1 MLFDSIIY
9 GPIHSRRL
17 GISLGV
23 NLMPTDHKL
32 CSFDC
37 VYCEIGWNSPV
48 SHPHLP
54 TRTEVFKALET
65 ALQQLEQQP
74 DVITFSGNGEPTMH
88 PVFEGII
95 SDTCALRDRYCPKAK
110 VSVLSNST
118 QVVREDVFRALKQC
132 DNRIMKLDSGI
143 NRTMHLIDRPV
154 NEDLT
159 VETIIERLQR
169 FDGDFTLQ
177 TCFLRGIV
185 PDENGQAVIDNT
197 TEEEL
202 AAWYRAVDTMRP
214 KQIMIYVIDR
224 KTPCETLEKIS
235 REQMEAIAA
244 PLRAKG
250 YEVIVSA

>member
-17 GISLGV
+17 GVSLGV
-23 NLMPTDHKL
+23 NLMPADHKL

-37 VYCEIGWNSPV
+37 VYCEIGWNTPV
-48 SHPHLP
+48 SHPKLP
-54 TRTEVFKALET
+54 SREEVAKALEN
-65 ALQQLEQQP
+65 ALQHLDRQP

-88 PVFEGII
+88 PDFEGII
-95 SDTCALRDRYCPKAK
+95 ADTCALRDKYCPNAK

-118 QVVREDVFRALKQC
+118 QVVRKEVFRALLQC

-143 NRTMHLIDRPV
+143 DRTMQLIDRPV
-154 NEDLT
+154 NKALT
-159 VETIIERLQR
+159 VATIIERLQH
-169 FDGDFTLQ
+169 FNGDFTLQ

-185 PDENGQAVIDNT
+185 PDGVGRTAIDNT
-197 TEEEL
+197 TAEEL
-202 AAWYRAVDTMRP
+202 EAWYKAVDLLRP
-214 KQIMIYVIDR
+214 RQIMIYVIDR

-235 REQMEAIAA
+235 REQMESIAA
-244 PLRAKG
+244 PLREKG